1 MEQILVEEREF
12 DGITDLLDLTPETTD
27 VVVVNVRNFL
37 ENQIF
42 DLGLRDALEGVPG
55 LGVDEQRVTRTQFP
69 GRRIGVVRDDVGF
82 GVGEDGRQR
91 CCEPDDALFVGMAD
105 HQCAQAVV
113 EYLTERADLTDLL
126 VGAGLDDGEC
136 LVEANRLPRGARV
149 SVSMF
154 G

>member
-1 MEQILVEEREF
+1 MDSPCGWTEF
-12 DGITDLLDLTPETTD
+12 DGHHDLRRSTPSTD

-55 LGVDEQRVTRTQFP
+55 LRID
-69 GRRIGVVRDDVGF
+69 RRAAPDAVLSESPSLDDVGF
-82 GVGEDGRQR
+82 GVGEDGCQR
-91 CCEPDDALFVGMAD
+91 RCEPDDALFVGMTD

-136 LVEANRLPRGARV
+136 LVEANRLPEGEGVRV
-149 SVSMF
+149 DVR
-154 G
+154 